1 MGAPFHIWHF
11 LLKEVNVTREV
22 FYFSGNP
29 KQVGRRY
36 DMRRLTMIL
45 LALCMVTA
53 AAVPAAAE
61 VKIGYIDTVKI
72 FANFKE
78 TIEAEEVYKKEVE
91 AWKKQA
97 EDMETELAR
106 MREEIQS
113 QSLMLSTEKLEEKK
127 LLFDQKM
134 KDYQKYMQDIFGET
148 GEAANR
154 NKELTEPIVE
164 KINGIIDIIAKEEG
178 FTLVLDSS
186 QGVIVYAD
194 KEIDITDMI
203 IARLDTQM
211 ETSQ

>member
-1 MGAPFHIWHF
+1 
-11 LLKEVNVTREV
+11 
-22 FYFSGNP
+22 
-29 KQVGRRY
+29 
-36 DMRRLTMIL
+36 MRKLTLIV
-45 LALCMVTA
+45 LALCMLSA

-78 TIEAEEVYKKEVE
+78 TIEAEEIYKKEVE
-91 AWKKQA
+91 VWKKQA
-97 EDMETELAR
+97 EEMEADLAR

-113 QSLMLSTEKLEEKK
+113 QSLMLSAEKLEEKK
-127 LLFDQKM
+127 LVFDQRM
-134 KDYQKYMQDIFGET
+134 KEYQKFMQDIFGET
-148 GEAANR
+148 GEAARR

-164 KINGIIDIIAKEEG
+164 KINGVIEIVAEEEG

-203 IARLDTQM
+203 IARLETQM
-211 ETSQ
+211 NTTQ

>member
-1 MGAPFHIWHF
+1 
-11 LLKEVNVTREV
+11 
-22 FYFSGNP
+22 
-29 KQVGRRY
+29 
-36 DMRRLTMIL
+36 MRKLTMIV

-97 EDMETELAR
+97 EEMEAELAR
-106 MREEIQS
+106 MSEEIQS
-113 QSLMLSTEKLEEKK
+113 QSLMLSAEKLEEKK
-127 LLFDQKM
+127 LVYDQKI
-134 KDYQKYMQDIFGET
+134 KDYQKYMHDIFGET
-148 GEAANR
+148 GEAARR

-164 KINGIIDIIAKEEG
+164 KINGIIEKVAEEEG

-194 KEIDITDMI
+194 KEIDVTDMI
-203 IARLDTQM
+203 IARLEAQM
-211 ETSQ
+211 ETTQ

>member
-1 MGAPFHIWHF
+1 M
-11 LLKEVNVTREV
+11 REV

-29 KQVGRRY
+29 KQARRRY
-36 DMRRLTMIL
+36 DVRKLTMIA
-45 LALCMVTA
+45 LALCLVTA

-61 VKIGYIDTVKI
+61 IKIGYIDTVKI

-148 GEAANR
+148 GEAARR
-154 NKELTEPIVE
+154 NQELTEPIVE
-164 KINGIIDIIAKEEG
+164 KINGIIEKVAEEEG

-203 IARLDTQM
+203 IERLGAQM
-211 ETSQ
+211 ETTQ